1 MAQAHHDDPN
11 AIFRSMAESLG
22 HGLVLLD
29 QTGRILW
36 GNAAVAGM
44 SGLDAPALAD
54 QDFTGLFQA
63 ADQQRIREALE
74 RALISGSRQQCHGRI
89 GAGNGSSRSAVMDV
103 FLPGAEHG
111 VFAVMLR
118 DVSGEIQLASAV
130 HALAETPPRCPMHE
144 LVAIAG
150 LATGMRLVALA
161 RRDTIERDQFV
172 VVEATTNGR
181 RAGALSEADRRVVE
195 EALASEI
202 RQSPDGGGPV
212 SLRMHGKSSGGM
224 AITIPLHGPGGRLT
238 GVLVCVNDAL
248 PGNMRDTSQILLLFG
263 QRMAAE
269 IEADELEQRL
279 LQSRDSET
287 LRHLAKG
294 IAHEFNNILMK
305 VSGNFQLLQRKVP
318 KELGADRYIESGL
331 AAVNHG
337 ASIVKEVEQYAA
349 DRTLDLAPMPLG
361 PVLRRCAKLWAKSL
375 PEDVSLD
382 VEIET
387 DCLVMGNQAAML
399 ELIGQLV
406 RNAIDA
412 VADAKF
418 RRSVSEPTDHRI
430 TIELTHIPNGSQNRV
445 ACVSVTDTGIG
456 MSQQE
461 AARVFDPFF
470 TTKEPGQGTGL
481 GLAMAQAIAIRHQG
495 RIEVASAP
503 GRGARFELRL
513 PLVEVAAAAKEE

>member
-1 MAQAHHDDPN
+1 MAQAQNDDPSTV
-11 AIFRSMAESLG
+11 FRSLAESVG

-36 GNAAVAGM
+36 GNAAFA
-44 SGLDAPALAD
+44 SLAGLDAPALAD
-54 QDFTGLFQA
+54 QEFTGLFLA
-63 ADQQRIREALE
+63 ADQQRVRDALE
-74 RALISGSRQQCHGRI
+74 RALISGTNQQCHGRI
-89 GAGNGSSRSAVMDV
+89 GTVNGSTRSAAMEV
-103 FLPGAEHG
+103 FLPGPGGG
-111 VFAVMLR
+111 VFGVMLR

-161 RRDTIERDQFV
+161 RRDAIERDQFV
-172 VVEATTNGR
+172 VVEAATSGR
-181 RAGALSEADRRVVE
+181 RAGTLPESDRRVIE
-195 EALASEI
+195 EALAGEI
-202 RQSPDGGGPV
+202 RQSTDGSKPV
-212 SLRMHGKSSGGM
+212 SLRMHGKSSGGL

-263 QRMAAE
+263 QRIAAE

-361 PVLRRCAKLWAKSL
+361 PVLRRCAKLWSKSV

-382 VEIET
+382 VEIEE

-399 ELIGQLV
+399 ELMGQLV

-412 VADAKF
+412 VTEARHK
-418 RRSVSEPTDHRI
+418 VQESESADHRI

-445 ACVSVTDTGIG
+445 ACVSVSDTGIG
-456 MSQQE
+456 MSQQD

-503 GRGARFELRL
+503 GRGARFELRM